1 MAYHRRI
8 VLIDPPFQLR
18 FSLYVVS
25 WIFVLTLF
33 YPFLIFEIFD
43 SMMALIPA
51 THAANMI
58 DKVNARRNE
67 LMMLLIVMQL
77 LFAGVTFLMTIYL
90 SHRIAGP
97 IYKLKKFL
105 SESTG
110 GRLVAPM
117 TFRKADHFHDLAAMY
132 NAAARSMEIH

>member
-1 MAYHRRI
+1 
-8 VLIDPPFQLR
+8 
-18 FSLYVVS
+18 
-25 WIFVLTLF
+25 
-33 YPFLIFEIFD
+33 
-43 SMMALIPA
+43 
-51 THAANMI
+51 MI
-58 DKVNARRNE
+58 D
-67 LMMLLIVMQL
+67 LMTLLIVMQL

-110 GRLVAPM
+110 GRLIAPM

-132 NAAARSMEIH
+132 NAAARSMEERTQHQEAELRDAVAELEGLRGSLSGADRQKLEGAISRLRPASPAKV